1 MAERYDLL
9 LKGGRVVDPATG
21 RDEVA
26 DVGIVAGKIA
36 AISPDISPAKA
47 QEVVDAAGKVVMP
60 GIIDLHVHASAWLGG
75 RFGHKMLA
83 QAGVTTALDMAGPMG
98 SVLDI
103 AAEYGTGLNIASIQY
118 VRPEHTVKTEDP
130 GEAELRTLVNRCL
143 AEGALG
149 VKLLGGHYPITPEAT
164 ARAIEVANELG
175 AYVAFHAG
183 TKKYGSNIEGFLE
196 AVELAG
202 GRALHIAHI
211 NSYCRGLVRP
221 YMEETEEAVAALTAN
236 PNIVCESYL
245 SPLNGTSA
253 KCADGVPESLT
264 TRNGGLKVGGF
275 PPTEAGMEAAI
286 LAGWA
291 QINMEAAGKVVLAT
305 GREAVDYWRSRGTDT
320 TVSFLVNPPEPRLR
334 LAAAKRPSGGFVV
347 DAISTDGGGIPRN
360 VILEMGLSL
369 VKLQALTMQEFV
381 LKTSANPAAILGLAG
396 KGHFR
401 PGADADVT
409 VVDLGAQ
416 RAYMT
421 IVDGRIVMCDGQV
434 FGKGGAIVTTAA
446 GEAGVRARGL
456 KAIVVNLAASAFYRG
471 RQA

>member
-1 MAERYDLL
+1 MAERFDLL
-9 LKGGRVVDPATG
+9 LKGGRVVDAATD
-21 RDEVA
+21 RDGIA

-36 AISPDISPAKA
+36 EIGPELNPAA
-47 QEVVDAAGKVVMP
+47 AREVVDVAGKVVMP
-60 GIIDLHVHASAWLGG
+60 GIVDLHVHASAWLGG
-75 RFGHKMLA
+75 RFAHKMLA
-83 QAGVTTALDMAGPMG
+83 QAGVTTALDMAGPMD
-98 SVLDI
+98 SVIDI

-118 VRPEHTVKTEDP
+118 VRPGHTVKSEDP
-130 GEAELRTLVNRCL
+130 GGLELRALVERCL

-149 VKLLGGHYPITPEAT
+149 VKLLGGHYPLTSEAT
-164 ARAIEVANELG
+164 ARAIEVANSLG

-183 TKKYGSNIEGFLE
+183 SKRHGSNIEGLLE

-202 GRALHIAHI
+202 EHALHVAHI

-221 YMEETEEAVAALTAN
+221 YMEETELAIEALVAH
-236 PNIVCESYL
+236 PNIVSESYL

-253 KCADGVPESLT
+253 KCTGGVPESLA
-264 TRNGGLKVGGF
+264 TRNGGLKAGGF

-291 QINMEAAGKVVLAT
+291 QINMEAGGKVVLAT

-347 DAISTDGGGIPRN
+347 DALGTDGGGIPRN

-369 VKLQALTMQEFV
+369 VKLQALTLREFV
-381 LKTSANPAAILGLAG
+381 LKASANPAAILGLKG
-396 KGHFR
+396 KGHLR
-401 PGADADVT
+401 PSADADVT
-409 VVDLGAQ
+409 VVDTVAQ

-434 FGKGGAIVTTAA
+434 FGRGGAVVTTAA
-446 GEAGVRARGL
+446 GEANVRAKGL
-456 KAIVVNLAASAFYRG
+456 KAVVTDLAGSAFYRPG
-471 RQA
+471 R

>member
-1 MAERYDLL
+1 MAERFDLL
-9 LKGGRVVDPATG
+9 LKGGRVVDPATD
-21 RDEVA
+21 RDGIA

-36 AISPDISPAKA
+36 EIGPELSPAA
-47 QEVVDAAGKVVMP
+47 AREVVDVAGKVVMP
-60 GIIDLHVHASAWLGG
+60 GIVDLHVHASAWLGG
-75 RFGHKMLA
+75 RFAHKMLA
-83 QAGVTTALDMAGPMG
+83 QAGVTTALDMAGPMD

-118 VRPEHTVKTEDP
+118 VRPGHTVKSEDP
-130 GEAELRTLVNRCL
+130 GGPELRVLVERCL

-149 VKLLGGHYPITPEAT
+149 VKLLGGHYPLTSEAT
-164 ARAIEVANELG
+164 ARAIEVANSLG

-183 TKKYGSNIEGFLE
+183 SKRHGSNIEGFLE

-202 GRALHIAHI
+202 EHALHVAHI

-221 YMEETEEAVAALTAN
+221 YMEETELAIEVLAAH
-236 PNIVCESYL
+236 PNIVSESYL

-253 KCADGVPESLT
+253 KCTGGIPESLT

-291 QINMEAAGKVVLAT
+291 QVNMEAGGKVVLAT
-305 GREAVDYWRSRGTDT
+305 GREAVDYWRARGTDT

-347 DAISTDGGGIPRN
+347 DALSTDGGGIPRN

-369 VKLQALTMQEFV
+369 VKLQALTMREFV
-381 LKTSANPAAILGLAG
+381 LKASANPAAILGLKG

-409 VVDLGAQ
+409 VVDTVAQ

-421 IVDGRIVMCDGQV
+421 IVDGHIVMCDGQV
-434 FGKGGAIVTTAA
+434 FGRGGAIVTTAT
-446 GEAGVRARGL
+446 GEANVRAKGL
-456 KAIVVNLAASAFYRG
+456 KAVVTDLADSAFYRPG
-471 RQA
+471 R

>member
-1 MAERYDLL
+1 MAERFDLL
-9 LKGGRVVDPATG
+9 LKGGRVVDAATD
-21 RDEVA
+21 RDGIA

-36 AISPDISPAKA
+36 EIGPELSPAA
-47 QEVVDAAGKVVMP
+47 AREVVDVAGKVVMP
-60 GIIDLHVHASAWLGG
+60 GIVDLHVHASAWLGG
-75 RFGHKMLA
+75 RFAHKMLA
-83 QAGVTTALDMAGPMG
+83 QAGVTTALDMAGPMD
-98 SVLDI
+98 SVIDI

-118 VRPEHTVKTEDP
+118 VRPGHTVKSEDP
-130 GEAELRTLVNRCL
+130 GGPELRALVERCL

-149 VKLLGGHYPITPEAT
+149 VKLLGGHYPLTSEAT
-164 ARAIEVANELG
+164 ARAIEVANSLG

-183 TKKYGSNIEGFLE
+183 SKRHGSNIEGLLE

-202 GRALHIAHI
+202 EHALHVAHI

-221 YMEETEEAVAALTAN
+221 YMEETELAIEALAAH
-236 PNIVCESYL
+236 PNIVSESYL

-253 KCADGVPESLT
+253 KCTGGIPESLT

-291 QINMEAAGKVVLAT
+291 QINMEAGGKVVLAT

-347 DAISTDGGGIPRN
+347 DALGTDGGGIPRN

-369 VKLQALTMQEFV
+369 AKLQALTLREFV
-381 LKTSANPAAILGLAG
+381 LKASANPAAILGLKG
-396 KGHFR
+396 KGHLR

-409 VVDLGAQ
+409 VADTVAQ

-434 FGKGGAIVTTAA
+434 FGRGGAIVTTAT
-446 GEAGVRARGL
+446 GEANVRAKGL
-456 KAIVVNLAASAFYRG
+456 KAVVTDLADSAFYRPG
-471 RQA
+471 R